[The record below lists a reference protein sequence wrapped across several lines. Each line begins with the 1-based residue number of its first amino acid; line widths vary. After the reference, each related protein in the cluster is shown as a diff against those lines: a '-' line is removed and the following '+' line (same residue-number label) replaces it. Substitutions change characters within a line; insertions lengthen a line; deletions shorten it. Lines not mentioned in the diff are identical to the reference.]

1 MPKESVVF
9 GIAGVFFGLLVGWT
23 IGSQQGR
30 PPAAP
35 SAQAA
40 PAATP
45 AQTAAPFDESRANA
59 LRATIEKDPRNVEI
73 RVQLGDLY
81 FDSERFAEASKQYE
95 DALAIN
101 PGHVNASTDLGIAYY
116 YMNQPDRA
124 LAQFDRSLAIDA
136 NHTKTLLNIGIVR
149 AFGKQDLQGAATA
162 WQKVIDIAP
171 SSDDAA
177 LARKALQSLR
187 SGHPDDSSS
196 KPPAAPAPK

>member
-40 PAATP
+40 PATP

-59 LRATIEKDPRNVEI
+59 LRATIEKDPKNVEV

-101 PGHVNASTDLGIAYY
+101 PRHVNASTDLGIAYY

-136 NHTKTLLNIGIVR
+136 NHTKTLLNVGIVR

-162 WQKVIDIAP
+162 WQRVIDIAP
-171 SSDDAA
+171 SSQEAGM
-177 LARKALQSLR
+177 ARQALQSLR
-187 SGHPDDSSS
+187 SAHPDDSSS

>member
-30 PPAAP
+30 PPAAS

-45 AQTAAPFDESRANA
+45 AQTAAPFDESRAGA
-59 LRATIEKDPRNVEI
+59 LRATIEKDRNNVEA

-81 FDSERFAEASKQYE
+81 FDAERFPEASKQYE
-95 DALAIN
+95 EALAIN
-101 PGHVNASTDLGIAYY
+101 PKHVNASTDLGIAYY

-149 AFGKQDLQGAATA
+149 AFGKQDLQGAAAA

-171 SSDDAA
+171 SSQEAA
-177 LARKALQSLR
+177 MARKAVESLR
-187 SGHPDDSSS
+187 SAHPDDSSS
-196 KPPAAPAPK
+196 RPPAAQPPK